1 MLIQPEG
8 GVNEIGGNAFIIK
21 TEKTDE
27 VNLLLDFGKSFKR
40 ENIYFSGF
48 LQPRTFQGIKDFL
61 ELNLIPR
68 IPGLYAQKFHVDNLK
83 KTKIDACFISHAHL
97 DHFGNIDLLHD
108 DIPIYMGYTAATII
122 QSIQD
127 TGRSRFG
134 RSYIR
139 EETDTR
145 PSNTHTFRTGDI
157 FQFSNVEVT
166 PIHVDH
172 SLPGSYGFIIEN
184 TDTNKTIGYTGDL
197 RLHGWRRDL
206 TQDFIAEAKRRNLDG
221 LLIEGTNINEDF
233 DMNEQRVQR
242 DLSKALEVTE
252 GLAIANYS
260 LRDIDRFRSFYLA
273 TKENDRKLLINT
285 KQAYLLLLLQDDIH
299 LDIPRI
305 EDPHIELYKRPKRR
319 HYRWEQVLFDNEKI
333 KTIDSPD
340 FDQQDYV
347 FQCDFWNLT
356 DLIDIK
362 PVSDSTFFY
371 SHGDPFDEE
380 GMIDFKRMQEWIK
393 YFNLNFEQYHASGH
407 APQRDLINI
416 VNEIAPKLLI
426 PIHTEAPATYMN
438 LVDVEV
444 VLPQRGKTIE
454 I

>member
-8 GVNEIGGNAFIIK
+8 GVNEIGGNAFFIK
-21 TEKTDE
+21 TDK

-48 LQPRTFQGIKDFL
+48 LQPRTSQGIKDFL
-61 ELNLIPR
+61 EFEIIPR
-68 IPGLYAQKFHVDNLK
+68 IPGLYAQKFHVDGLNK
-83 KTKIDACFISHAHL
+83 VKTDACFISHAHL

-134 RSYIR
+134 RSYIQ
-139 EETDTR
+139 EESDTR
-145 PSNTHTFRTGDI
+145 PSNTNTFRTGDTLN
-157 FQFSNVEVT
+157 FSNVEVT

-184 TDTNKTIGYTGDL
+184 GDTNKTIGYTGDL

-233 DMNEQRVQR
+233 DINEERVQR
-242 DLSKALEVTE
+242 DLSKALEATN

-273 TKENDRKLLINT
+273 TKENNRKLLINT

-299 LDIPRI
+299 LEIPRI

-340 FDQQDYV
+340 FDQRDYV

-362 PVSDSTFFY
+362 PESNSTFFY

-380 GMIDFKRMQEWIK
+380 GMIEMKRLMEWIEH
-393 YFNLNFEQYHASGH
+393 FCLDFRQYHASGH

-416 VNEIAPKLLI
+416 VNEISPKIVI
-426 PIHTEAPATYMN
+426 PIHSETPEMYNN
-438 LVDVEV
+438 LVDIPVL
-444 VLPQRGKTIE
+444 LPQRGQQIKI
-454 I
+454 

>member
-8 GVNEIGGNAFIIK
+8 GVNEIGGNAFFIK
-21 TEKTDE
+21 TDK

-48 LQPRTFQGIKDFL
+48 LQPRTSQGIKDFL
-61 ELNLIPR
+61 EFEIIPR
-68 IPGLYAQKFHVDNLK
+68 IPGLYAQEFHVDGLNK
-83 KTKIDACFISHAHL
+83 VKIDACFISHAHL

-127 TGRSRFG
+127 TGRSRLG
-134 RSYIR
+134 RSYIQ
-139 EETDTR
+139 EESDTR
-145 PSNTHTFRTGDI
+145 PSNTNTFRTGDI
-157 FQFSNVEVT
+157 LNFSNVEVT

-184 TDTNKTIGYTGDL
+184 GNTNKTIGYTGDL

-233 DMNEQRVQR
+233 DINEERVQR
-242 DLSKALEVTE
+242 DLSKALEATN

-273 TKENDRKLLINT
+273 TKENNRKLLINT

-299 LDIPRI
+299 LEIPRI
-305 EDPHIELYKRPKRR
+305 EDSHIELYKRPKRR
-319 HYRWEQVLFDNEKI
+319 HYRWEHVLFDNEKI

-340 FDQQDYV
+340 FDQRDYV

-362 PVSDSTFFY
+362 PESNSTFFY

-380 GMIDFKRMQEWIK
+380 GMIEMKRLMEWIEH
-393 YFNLNFEQYHASGH
+393 FCLDFRQYHASGH

-416 VNEIAPKLLI
+416 VNEISPKIVI
-426 PIHTEAPATYMN
+426 PIHSETPEMYKN
-438 LVDVEV
+438 LVDIP
-444 VLPQRGKTIE
+444 VLIPQRGQQIKI
-454 I
+454 